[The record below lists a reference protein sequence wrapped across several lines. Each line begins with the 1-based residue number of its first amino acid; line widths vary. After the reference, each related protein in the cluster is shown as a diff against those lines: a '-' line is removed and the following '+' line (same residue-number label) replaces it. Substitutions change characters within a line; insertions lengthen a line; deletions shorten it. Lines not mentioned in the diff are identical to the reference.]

1 MKIDKRTIYFKVK
14 ELLNGID
21 KKVIT
26 LDELKSLIS
35 MYVGGTPSTVEN
47 AMRIMAMTNL
57 IKDIG
62 NFRFEILQN

>member
-35 MYVGGTPSTVEN
+35 MYVGGTPATVEN